1 MCVHES
7 DAAQTHWND
16 RVDRSARAR
25 GGAALAAG
33 SSAQASTAYTC
44 TGGGIPSGSYASITV
59 PGLCSVAAHAVINV
73 IGKVASG
80 AVLDAQTAPS
90 TITIGHNVTADAGS
104 LVALGCQPPSYA
116 GNWSHECAIDPE
128 GHSVITVKGNVTAN
142 NALAFLLNG
151 VTVQG
156 NVTLSG
162 GGSDQIPGRSRTTP
176 SVATSPSADN
186 GRPSSAFSSTP
197 SGRT

>member
-1 MCVHES
+1 M
-7 DAAQTHWND
+7 
-16 RVDRSARAR
+16 
-25 GGAALAAG
+25 
-33 SSAQASTAYTC
+33 
-44 TGGGIPSGSYASITV
+44 
-59 PGLCSVAAHAVINV
+59 
-73 IGKVASG
+73 
-80 AVLDAQTAPS
+80 
-90 TITIGHNVTADAGS
+90 
-104 LVALGCQPPSYA
+104 
-116 GNWSHECAIDPE
+116 
-128 GHSVITVKGNVTAN
+128 ITVKGNVTAN

-162 GGSDQIPGRSRTTP
+162 GGSDQIPGRSRTAP